1 MRRNGSPHHCGRWC
15 GSRKDARPLIR
26 ELDARFA
33 NELGIFFRVRRNIPA
48 GAQLRLISGR
58 GTLATKNPVMTV
70 ESYWPYATTLF
81 DYIRRAMP
89 FASPGSLTADEIYAA
104 SAYILAEAK
113 IIDKS
118 MVLDAQTLPRVEMP

>member
-1 MRRNGSPHHCGRWC
+1 
-15 GSRKDARPLIR
+15 
-26 ELDARFA
+26 
-33 NELGIFFRVRRNIPA
+33 
-48 GAQLRLISGR
+48 
-58 GTLATKNPVMTV
+58 MTV

-89 FASPGSLTADEIYAA
+89 FATPGSLTADEIYAV

-118 MVLDAQTLPRVEMP
+118 MVLDAQTLPRVEMPNRHGFVPDPRPEVFK

>member
-1 MRRNGSPHHCGRWC
+1 M
-15 GSRKDARPLIR
+15 
-26 ELDARFA
+26 
-33 NELGIFFRVRRNIPA
+33 PA

-58 GTLATKNPVMTV
+58 GTLATKNPGDDGRELLALCHHAV
-70 ESYWPYATTLF
+70 

-118 MVLDAQTLPRVEMP
+118 MVLDAQTLPRVEMPNRHGFVSDPRPEVFK